1 MDLSYN
7 YAYLQQFM
15 DEHHLAKK
23 DLLEALGCQDYVSLN
38 KWLDG
43 KVPVHVT
50 AMLRMCNFY
59 QVPLD
64 GFFLDS
70 DEELHIQVP
79 LAQEGDQL
87 LPVDGYGMKG
97 GKGRGIVET
106 RVGERTMRS
115 RAQKMAVEAGLKRRQ
130 DEIARIHEMQ
140 QLIKTSEGE
149 NQGAN
154 QSDSEVFNSNQQ
166 ILEMKLK
173 YEKEIRELERN
184 YAQEIRDLDREHH
197 EKQDQIRRD
206 CQASFDAE
214 RNRLMDIIE
223 RQNAELSRLYG
234 DRSGSVVAEDIQAP
248 KSDKPEEQS

>member
-70 DEELHIQVP
+70 DEEVHIQVP

-130 DEIARIHEMQ
+130 DEIARIHEMR

-154 QSDSEVFNSNQQ
+154 QSDGEVFNSNQQ
-166 ILEMKLK
+166 K
-173 YEKEIRELERN
+173 
-184 YAQEIRDLDREHH
+184 IRDLDREHH